1 MLHIIFSLLISMHAP
16 AASTNY
22 STVQDNLKRI
32 AQENPTTTELI
43 SIGTS
48 DAGEQING
56 LKIGN
61 GETADL
67 IVATHHGNEYGSTA
81 VAVGA
86 AESFAKNP
94 IVGHTVYVIPVL
106 NINGYNNRNRYE
118 RLPSGSLDQ
127 NRDYPGPC
135 VTTKSFRSKS
145 TKALADFIAEKNIV
159 SSATLHTYWPA
170 VLYPW
175 GFSTNDVTTSY
186 ESTFINLAK
195 AAVVESGYAVGNSK
209 ELLYAADGA
218 FEDYAFWK
226 HGVWSL
232 LFEMGN
238 SHNPSQSAMNQMVA
252 TNVPGLRRFIENAP
266 KERAAN
272 HEFTGKC
279 DYTRALQ
286 RTHLE

>member
-1 MLHIIFSLLISMHAP
+1 MQAP
-16 AASTNY
+16 AAPTNY
-22 STVQDNLKRI
+22 SVVQDGLKKI
-32 AQENPTTTELI
+32 AQENPTTAQLFD
-43 SIGTS
+43 IGVS
-48 DAGEQING
+48 DSGDPIMG

-61 GETADL
+61 GETPDL

-81 VAVGA
+81 VAMGA
-86 AESFAKNP
+86 ADAFAKNP
-94 IVGHTVYVIPVL
+94 IVGHTVYIIPVL
-106 NINGYNNRNRYE
+106 NISGYNARNRYE
-118 RLPSGSLDQ
+118 RLPTGSVDQ

-135 VTTKSFRSKS
+135 VNTKSFQSKA
-145 TKALADFIAEKNIV
+145 TKALADFIDKKNIV

-186 ESTFINLAK
+186 ESTFINLVK
-195 AAVVESGYAVGNSK
+195 ASAVESGYAVGNSK

-238 SHNPSQSAMNQMVA
+238 SHNPSQNDIKGMID
-252 TNVPGLRRFIENAP
+252 TNVPGFRRFFENAP

-272 HEFTGKC
+272 HAFTGKC

>member
-1 MLHIIFSLLISMHAP
+1 MLHIIFSLLVSMQAP
-16 AASTNY
+16 AAPTNY
-22 STVQDNLKRI
+22 SVVQDGLKKI
-32 AQENPTTTELI
+32 AQENPTTTELFD
-43 SIGTS
+43 IGLS
-48 DAGEQING
+48 DSGDPIMG

-61 GETADL
+61 GETPDL
-67 IVATHHGNEYGSTA
+67 IVATHHGNEYGSTG
-81 VAVGA
+81 VAMGA
-86 AESFAKNP
+86 ADAFAKNP
-94 IVGHTVYVIPVL
+94 IVGHTVYIIPVL
-106 NINGYNNRNRYE
+106 NISGYNNRNRYE
-118 RLPSGSLDQ
+118 RTPSGSVDQ

-135 VTTKSFRSKS
+135 ATTQPFRSKA
-145 TKALADFIAEKNIV
+145 TKALADFIDKKNIV

-175 GFSTNDVTTSY
+175 GFSTKDITTSY
-186 ESTFINLAK
+186 ESTFINLVK
-195 AAVVESGYAVGNSK
+195 ASAVESGYAVGNSK

-232 LFEMGN
+232 LFEMGK
-238 SHNPSQSAMNQMVA
+238 SHNPSQSDIKRMIDV
-252 TNVPGLRRFIENAP
+252 NVPGFRRFFENAP

-272 HEFTGKC
+272 HDFTGKC

>member
-1 MLHIIFSLLISMHAP
+1 MAL
-16 AASTNY
+16 
-22 STVQDNLKRI
+22 Q
-32 AQENPTTTELI
+32 
-43 SIGTS
+43 
-48 DAGEQING
+48 
-56 LKIGN
+56 IGN
-61 GETADL
+61 GETPDL
-67 IVATHHGNEYGSTA
+67 VVATHHGNEYGSTA
-81 VAVGA
+81 VAMGA

-94 IVGHTVYVIPVL
+94 IVGHTVYVVPVL
-106 NINGYNNRNRYE
+106 NITGYNDNNRYE
-118 RLPSGSLDQ
+118 NLTTGVLDQ

-135 VTTKSFRSKS
+135 ITTTPFRSKA
-145 TKALADFIAEKNIV
+145 TKALADFIDKKNIV

-186 ESTFINLAK
+186 ESTFINLVK

-226 HGVWSL
+226 HGIWSL
-232 LFEMGN
+232 LFEMGDTH
-238 SHNPSQSAMNQMVA
+238 SPSQSDMKDMVA
-252 TNVPGLRRFIENAP
+252 TNVPGLRRFLENAP

-272 HEFTGKC
+272 HAFTGKC
-279 DYTRALQ
+279 SYTRVLQ